1 MVAII
6 FPLYTKCLKSIFTK
20 CSMDMLDRVVKEGET
35 SDSED
40 ESDFLLFRER
50 PNKGMFPSAYATSYI
65 TEKRFA
71 AKYGHKIKKIFLIQ
85 KGDRSR
91 TVGIRKSDF
100 KTIAK
105 KMLDETL
112 KNPTYIS
119 SIYQESNSSALRLVE
134 FTHDNQDLNSKTNSE
149 LFQLY
154 KRFGELYTDFQ
165 FTNVPAWFI
174 LAEEF
179 SNYLMDYL
187 AESTDQKQ
195 AREALVILTTPTDPS
210 YVRRQ
215 DLGLINII
223 KKIQENK
230 EPMSVFK
237 QYKEADI
244 KERLA
249 KSIIY
254 ADIQLHAEEFK
265 WIPFDYIGPDLWDV
279 GHFIKEIEIFI
290 QQGKQ
295 TEEELEKLRKQDES
309 LKKLQWELK
318 EQFDI
323 DDSIY
328 RLFKDMGLIMLL
340 QDVKKEF
347 STKSHVWLQTKLLPE
362 ISRRINIETRLLRNL
377 TEEEFSSLLLNN
389 AKFDPVLL
397 KKREEYS
404 VLIAEE
410 GRFSVLLDEEAKEY
424 DLKFSV
430 SFSDLDIIKGNIASL
445 GKARGKAR
453 VLLNK
458 DDIGKVQEGD
468 IIVATMTTPD
478 YVPAMKKAVGIVT
491 DEGGVTCHAAIV
503 SRELG
508 IPCIIATGI
517 ATKVFKDGE
526 EIEVDAVHGIVKKI
540 K

>member
-1 MVAII
+1 
-6 FPLYTKCLKSIFTK
+6 
-20 CSMDMLDRVVKEGET
+20 MLDRVIKEGET

-50 PNKGMFPSAYATSYI
+50 PNKGMFPSAYATSHI
-65 TEKRFA
+65 TEQRFA

-100 KTIAK
+100 KIIAK
-105 KMLDETL
+105 KMLDEVL
-112 KNPTYIS
+112 KDPLYIS
-119 SIYQESNSSALRLVE
+119 SIYQESNSSARQLLS
-134 FTHDNQDLNSKTNSE
+134 FTSNNQDLNSKTNSE

-154 KRFGELYTDFQ
+154 KRFGELYTNFQ
-165 FTNVPAWFI
+165 FMNVPAWFI

-187 AESTDQKQ
+187 AENTDPKQ
-195 AREALVILTTPTDPS
+195 ACEALVILTTPTEPS

-215 DLGLINII
+215 DLGLLNII

-230 EPMSVFK
+230 GLTDTFK
-237 QYKEADI
+237 QYKETDI
-244 KERLA
+244 QERLVRSA
-249 KSIIY
+249 VY
-254 ADIQLHAEEFK
+254 GDIQSHTEEFK

-279 GHFIKEIEIFI
+279 GHFIKEIAIFI
-290 QQGKQ
+290 QQGKRI
-295 TEEELEKLRKQDES
+295 EEEFEKLEKQDES
-309 LKKLQWELK
+309 LKKLQGDLK

-323 DDSIY
+323 DDSTY
-328 RLFKDMGLIMLL
+328 RLFNDMRLIMLL

-347 STKSHVWLQTKLLPE
+347 STKSHVWLQTHLLPE
-362 ISRRINIETRLLRNL
+362 ISRRINTETRLLRNL
-377 TEEEFSSLLLNN
+377 TEEEFSSLLLKN
-389 AKFDPVLL
+389 AKIDPALL

-404 VLIAEE
+404 VLIIEE
-410 GRFSVLLDEEAKEY
+410 GRFSVLLDEEARDY

-430 SFSDLDIIKGNIASL
+430 SFSDLDIVKGNIASL

-458 DDIGKVQEGD
+458 NEIGKVQQGD
-468 IIVATMTTPD
+468 IIIATMTTPD

-540 K
+540 KKP